1 MPHTTYS
8 DSFGKIVGISVS
20 GDGENSTSAELLVR
34 FVPSNGSELA
44 TYRLGAG
51 AAIQQFNGTVTIAT
65 LAYEKD
71 LDVSISVEVIGCE
84 TPTIKSIPLP
94 NKK

>member
-34 FVPSNGSELA
+34 FAPSDGSALEA
-44 TYRLGAG
+44 HRLGAG
-51 AAIQQFNGTVTIAT
+51 AAIQQFLGTITIAT

-71 LDVSISVEVIGCE
+71 LDVSI
-84 TPTIKSIPLP
+84 LLRL
-94 NKK
+94 